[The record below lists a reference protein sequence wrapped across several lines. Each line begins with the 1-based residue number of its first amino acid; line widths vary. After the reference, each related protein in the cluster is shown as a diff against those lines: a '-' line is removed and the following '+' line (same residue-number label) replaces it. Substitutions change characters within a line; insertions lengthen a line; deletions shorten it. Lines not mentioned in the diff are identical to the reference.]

1 MKNLM
6 LDLAKAEGHKP
17 RHKISAVRSKKSTKK
32 GSSEKN
38 AKRFISKWTGGPFT
52 ANDIRAMV
60 GKSATSSKD
69 TGRSAASYLVV
80 NGLARPIGKKP
91 SSNATIYELIGVS
104 S

>member
-17 RHKISAVRSKKSTKK
+17 RHKLSAVRSKKSTKK

-60 GKSATSSKD
+60 GNRRLQAKTPGAVLPVTW
-69 TGRSAASYLVV
+69 L
-80 NGLARPIGKKP
+80 
-91 SSNATIYELIGVS
+91 
-104 S
+104 